1 MMKKTGVLAL
11 VVCALLVMLSPGL
24 VQASSGPQVLD
35 SSAEV
40 DFPGNIYFNLTAES
54 DVEITDIRLHYQ
66 VDRMAHAQVTSEVYL
81 EFMPAARVKTQWK
94 WDMRRTGA
102 LPSGSQVRYWWTVID
117 ARDNRI
123 ETAPATLQINDDRYD
138 WRSLT
143 HGKITF
149 HWYGGGE
156 EFAQELMSAARQALA
171 RIAESTGVEPGKQVN
186 MYIYANSNDLRGSM
200 IFAQEWTGGRAFTQY
215 STVVIGISPDNIDW
229 GRGAI
234 AHELTHLV
242 IHQITFS
249 PYGDLPTWLDEG
261 LAMNSEGELEPA
273 FAQLLKQATDADK
286 LLSVRSIAS
295 PFSALTEEAGLA
307 YTESHS
313 IVKFL
318 IDTYGSEKMFEL
330 LHTFKQGSTYDAAL
344 IKVYGFDMDG
354 LNDLWR
360 KYLKESPVAA
370 IQTGGEKVLASL

>member
-1 MMKKTGVLAL
+1 MRKIGVLVL
-11 VVCALLVMLSPGL
+11 VVCVLLVMLSPGL

-35 SSAEV
+35 SSAEA

-54 DVEITDIRLHYQ
+54 DVQITDIRLHYQ

-81 EFMPAARVKTQWK
+81 EFMPATRVKTQWK
-94 WDMRRTGA
+94 WDMRRTGG
-102 LPSGSQVRYWWTVID
+102 LPPGSRVRYWWTVTD
-117 ARDNRI
+117 ARGNKT
-123 ETAPATLQINDDRYD
+123 ETEPNILEIDDDRYD
-138 WRSLT
+138 WQSLT

-149 HWYGGGE
+149 YWYEGGE
-156 EFAQELMSAARQALA
+156 EFAQELMSAAQQALA
-171 RIAESTGVEPGKQVN
+171 RIAEYTGVEPEKPVN
-186 MYIYANSNDLRGSM
+186 MYVYANSNDLRGSM
-200 IFAQEWTGGRAFTQY
+200 IFPQEWTGGVAFTRY
-215 STVVIGISPDNIDW
+215 STVAIGISPNNIDW
-229 GRGAI
+229 GSRAI

-249 PYGDLPTWLDEG
+249 PYGDLPVWLDEG

-273 FAQLLKQATDADK
+273 FAQLLKQAEAEDM

-295 PFSALTEEAGLA
+295 PFSTDPVKSALSYAQ
-307 YTESHS
+307 SHS
-313 IVKFL
+313 IVEFL
-318 IDTYGSEKMFEL
+318 VDTYGSGRMFEL

-344 IKVYGFDMDG
+344 IKVYGFDMDS

-370 IQTGGEKVLASL
+370 RPMEGEKVLASL